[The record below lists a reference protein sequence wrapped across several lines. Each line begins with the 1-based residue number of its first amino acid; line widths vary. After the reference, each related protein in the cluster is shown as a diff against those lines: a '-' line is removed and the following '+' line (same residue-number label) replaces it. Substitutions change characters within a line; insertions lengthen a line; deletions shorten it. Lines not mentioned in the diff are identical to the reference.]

1 VIPARTP
8 PGTVRRVSDS
18 LHLGKRKG
26 NGTRGIIGKDGREIV
41 TEERQSFWHRLF
53 FGGGS
58 SDRERRVLEYIIHR
72 ISDGANLRE
81 VIQEEYVRRN
91 ASPDEVQDIIE
102 NPKLVEAD
110 HEEMR
115 KDFSSGDLDPS
126 RKPPDSTR

>member
-1 VIPARTP
+1 
-8 PGTVRRVSDS
+8 
-18 LHLGKRKG
+18 LGKRKG
-26 NGTRGIIGKDGREIV
+26 NGTCDIIGKDGGEIV

-102 NPKLVEAD
+102 NPKLVEAA

-115 KDFSSGDLDPS
+115 KDFSSGELDPS
-126 RKPPDSTR
+126 RKPSDSTR